1 MTGNVSKDSKYLGR
15 LKEAV
20 RGDLHHPIHQNI
32 RMQAHHAIS
41 AAGVAL
47 SRLGR
52 NLEEFQYDINL
63 LPNLV
68 FIPSTLQGA
77 CHLGIQPHRGN
88 HLAIVSDEEDH
99 DAQRPPPYHVMVS
112 MRLLEL
118 RRLMK
123 GKCPKSNP
131 ETIKAVKDKMD
142 AISASIIDTIERM
155 PAMAPLTQVA
165 MSFPHLS
172 RIGCAGV
179 DSVPSHGE
187 MPCPVGRD
195 HLGRQGPRQENEG
208 ISIRKPLFYQLKAG
222 H

>member
-1 MTGNVSKDSKYLGR
+1 
-15 LKEAV
+15 
-20 RGDLHHPIHQNI
+20 
-32 RMQAHHAIS
+32 MQAHHAIS

-77 CHLGIQPHRGN
+77 CHLGVQPHRGN
-88 HLAIVSDEEDH
+88 HIAVVSDDEDH
-99 DAQRPPPYHVMVS
+99 DEQRPAPYHVMVS
-112 MRLLEL
+112 IRLLEM

-131 ETIKAVKDKMD
+131 ETIKTVKDKMD
-142 AISASIIDTIERM
+142 AISASIIDTIEQM

-165 MSFPHLS
+165 MSFPHPS
-172 RIGCAGV
+172 KIGCAGV
-179 DSVPSHGE
+179 DSVPTHSE

-195 HLGRQGPRQENEG
+195 HHGRQGPRQENEG
-208 ISIRKPLFYQLKAG
+208 ISLRKPLFYRLKAG